1 MTSSVA
7 EPIPGQQVPEPLPP
21 TPKIRISM
29 SAPDAYPFP
38 VVEAPVPKIML
49 AKKKHKSQVKGL
61 PDADRAAITNA
72 LKKLVSGST

>member
-1 MTSSVA
+1 
-7 EPIPGQQVPEPLPP
+7 
-21 TPKIRISM
+21 M

-38 VVEAPVPKIML
+38 VVEAPVPKITL